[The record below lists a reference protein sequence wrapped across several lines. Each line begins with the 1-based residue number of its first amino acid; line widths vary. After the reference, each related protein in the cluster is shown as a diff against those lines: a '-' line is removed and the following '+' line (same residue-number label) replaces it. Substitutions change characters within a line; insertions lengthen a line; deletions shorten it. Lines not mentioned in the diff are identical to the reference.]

1 MSTVLEWI
9 DRGDERVMWLDAP
22 GAVGA
27 RYLAVRRQAGGD
39 DEWTA
44 ACLLAPGEAEIEI
57 GDGLAG
63 ARVAEDVILKYAIQG
78 LARRH
83 GVSSAPGLPDA
94 DAGEAEVLIA
104 RLWKALTDRWAPP
117 RPE

>member
-1 MSTVLEWI
+1 MAQTLTWI
-9 DRGDERVMWLDAP
+9 DRGDERVMWLDHPASP
-22 GAVGA
+22 GA

-44 ACLLAPGEAEIEI
+44 ACRLAAGEEEIEI
-57 GDGLAG
+57 GEGLAG
-63 ARVAEDVILKYAIQG
+63 ARVAEDVILKSAIQG

-83 GVSSAPGLPDA
+83 GVSSAPGLPDT

-104 RLWKALTDRWAPP
+104 RLWQVITERWAGPQP
-117 RPE
+117 

>member
-1 MSTVLEWI
+1 MAATLQWL
-9 DRGDERVMWLDAP
+9 DRGEERVLWLDDPAAP
-22 GAVGA
+22 GA

-44 ACLLAPGEAEIEI
+44 ACLLGPGEAEIEI
-57 GDGLAG
+57 GEGLAG

-83 GVSSAPGLPDA
+83 GVSSAPGLPDT
-94 DAGEAEVLIA
+94 DAGEVEVLIA
-104 RLWKALTDRWAPP
+104 RLWKALAERWAGPQA
-117 RPE
+117 

>member
-1 MSTVLEWI
+1 MSRLLEWI

-22 GAVGA
+22 GADGA

-44 ACLLAPGEAEIEI
+44 AALLAPGEAELEI
-57 GDGLAG
+57 GEGLAG
-63 ARVAEDVILKYAIQG
+63 ARVAEDVIIKYAIQG

-83 GVSSAPGLPDA
+83 GVSSAPGLPDTE
-94 DAGEAEVLIA
+94 AGEAEVLIA
-104 RLWKALTDRWAPP
+104 RLWKVLTERWAGPQD
-117 RPE
+117 

>member
-1 MSTVLEWI
+1 MAETFSWI
-9 DRGDERVMWLDAP
+9 DRGDERRMWLDEP
-22 GAVGA
+22 SRPGA
-27 RYLAVRRQAGGD
+27 RYLAVRRQAGGE

-44 ACLLAPGEAEIEI
+44 ACLLDPGEPEVEI

-63 ARVAEDVILKYAIQG
+63 ARVAEDVILKFAIQG

-94 DAGEAEVLIA
+94 EAPDVEHLIA
-104 RLWKALTDRWAPP
+104 RLWKVLTERWAPP
-117 RPE
+117 QE